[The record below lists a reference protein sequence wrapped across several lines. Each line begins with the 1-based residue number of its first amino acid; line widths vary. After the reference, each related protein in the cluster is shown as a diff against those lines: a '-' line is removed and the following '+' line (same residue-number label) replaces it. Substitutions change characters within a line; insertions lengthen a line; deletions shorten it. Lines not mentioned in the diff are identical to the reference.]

1 MAYLDPHPCRLRLS
15 CGIDVEQNE
24 LRLRMDAIEVVV
36 LHSSARGVDR
46 RSSLTALLIDH

>member
-1 MAYLDPHPCRLRLS
+1 MAYLDPPSLPAQIV

-24 LRLRMDAIEVVV
+24 LRLRMDAIEIMV

-46 RSSLTALLIDH
+46 R